1 MRTRHFRTARREAAA
16 VAVAAVL
23 ACTAVGCGD
32 GGEGNGDE
40 RAPAASSS
48 ADRGKGEADRED
60 PAPNEVPDASET
72 LAVIKGTDDLVLTVH
87 SARRD
92 SGGFVTV
99 NAEVKNDGNESF
111 YGVSAWRGYEQE
123 IVRSSGRSVGGAM
136 LVDQKGKKR
145 YYVLRD
151 TEGRCLC
158 TTGLTK
164 VEAGKSLAVFM
175 QFPAPPE
182 STTEVDFQMPTF
194 PSTPI
199 KVSG

>member
-1 MRTRHFRTARREAAA
+1 MRTRHFRPARREAAA
-16 VAVAAVL
+16 AAVAVVL

-32 GGEGNGDE
+32 GGEGDGGD
-40 RAPAASSS
+40 RGPAASSS
-48 ADRGKGEADRED
+48 ADGGKGGRDRED
-60 PAPNEVPDASET
+60 GARTDVPDASET
-72 LAVIKGTDDLVLTVH
+72 LAVIKGSDDLVLTVH

-99 NAEVKNDGNESF
+99 NAEVKNDGDESF

-182 STTEVDFQMPTF
+182 STGEVDFQMPTF

-199 KVSG
+199 KISG